1 MSIGQVT
8 ITYTA
13 KKTVNNTLVP
23 VVIGSS
29 TLVTGTGATK
39 SVAEASIQSQI
50 DAAVGNAQGNLT
62 DLQDASAAF
71 NS

>member
-39 SVAEASIQSQI
+39 SVAEASAPNSASDSGD
-50 DAAVGNAQGNLT
+50 DA
-62 DLQDASAAF
+62 
-71 NS
+71 